1 MRQQSSLLRHDQP
14 QLRCL
19 MHLHLPLNLLL
30 RPSGLAFLI
39 KSRPVPVIDPLTWDA
54 NIAQSVAISCFSHAV
69 AEFLVAHRQFLLC
82 FRVQPL
88 NLILQLYHL
97 LYLLRGAADGAR
109 VFVGMLDGW
118 LFILISGVASLG
130 FGDRVLQAAAERGD
144 IPGLAG
150 CCEERADL
158 GNGHLAAA
166 LECAIWHGEAPEKG
180 VEGRREDER
189 LKGRLLCTWRRKFVD
204 GADPSRAV
212 LGAGDLL
219 EVRPDD
225 GVREENKT
233 VAAFTD
239 LEVGGGRVVHGRK
252 CIFLAAGFDD
262 AEVVEGLDIK

>member
-39 KSRPVPVIDPLTWDA
+39 KSRPVPVIDPINPLTWDA

-109 VFVGMLDGW
+109 VFVGMLNGW

-130 FGDRVLQAAAERGD
+130 FGDRVLQAAAKSGRTWGTD
-144 IPGLAG
+144 ILQQ
-150 CCEERADL
+150 RS
-158 GNGHLAAA
+158 N
-166 LECAIWHGEAPEKG
+166 
-180 VEGRREDER
+180 V
-189 LKGRLLCTWRRKFVD
+189 
-204 GADPSRAV
+204 PS
-212 LGAGDLL
+212 GMGK
-219 EVRPDD
+219 RP
-225 GVREENKT
+225 KK
-233 VAAFTD
+233 A
-239 LEVGGGRVVHGRK
+239 
-252 CIFLAAGFDD
+252 
-262 AEVVEGLDIK
+262 